1 MATEKEEHW
10 LPWESE
16 TGLQSGIQGM
26 GQFHGL
32 VLYLNYVN
40 VIKDML
46 QKVRKAT
53 SPADQDR
60 KAKVLEDGLRVKE
73 FWGSNGSLLQ

>member
-1 MATEKEEHW
+1 
-10 LPWESE
+10 
-16 TGLQSGIQGM
+16 M

-53 SPADQDR
+53 SPADQDQ

-73 FWGSNGSLLQ
+73 F